1 MILKLDKKQIPITN
15 FYETLVERAQMTATN
30 SFEVGD
36 GAQFPDLTGVEGMS
50 FASCKVIDGQQE
62 IPLIGTYRKAESVNA
77 SCASRFR
84 RSFSPRAGSWS
95 SRRRSCTPEA
105 AGIHQPAPQP

>member
-1 MILKLDKKQIPITN
+1 MILKLDEKQIPITN

-50 FASCKVIDGQQE
+50 FAVCQVLDGEQE
-62 IPLIGTYRKAESVNA
+62 IPLIGTYRKAEAVNA
-77 SCASRFR
+77 AYDARTKIYT
-84 RSFSPRAGSWS
+84 ANIVLTGGE
-95 SRRRSCTPEA
+95 TE
-105 AGIHQPAPQP
+105 

>member
-1 MILKLDKKQIPITN
+1 MILKLDEKQIPITN

-50 FASCKVIDGQQE
+50 FTSCQVMDGTQE

-77 SCASRFR
+77 SYDA
-84 RSFSPRAGSWS
+84 RSKVYMVNIVLTGGDA
-95 SRRRSCTPEA
+95 E
-105 AGIHQPAPQP
+105 